1 VKNSYR
7 IIGIVLAVSGAVM
20 APIFY
25 FIIGSVPLT
34 AVGLSTLILGLTC
47 AVLANARPYISPE
60 ASRVLLKTGMENTA
74 ALIEEL
80 GIQTRAIYLPSS
92 LRNGQPQALIPLVDH
107 PDSFQFKE
115 KLPGRLIV
123 RYGPGADD
131 MALAVTT
138 PGSINVAML
147 DNKPG
152 NTADEIESAITYLL
166 TGVLDIAS
174 GVKVNIADSRL
185 VVEVF
190 GDRMGYEDILYY
202 QCVGSPTASIAA
214 AVVSEALEKPVRIVT
229 ESRHKQSSRITLE
242 VYS

>member
-1 VKNSYR
+1 
-7 IIGIVLAVSGAVM
+7 M

-92 LRNGQPQALIPLVDH
+92 LRNGQPQALIPLVAH

-138 PGSINVAML
+138 PA
-147 DNKPG
+147 
-152 NTADEIESAITYLL
+152 
-166 TGVLDIAS
+166 AS
-174 GVKVNIADSRL
+174 MWLCWTTSR
-185 VVEVF
+185 
-190 GDRMGYEDILYY
+190 
-202 QCVGSPTASIAA
+202 QH
-214 AVVSEALEKPVRIVT
+214 
-229 ESRHKQSSRITLE
+229 SR
-242 VYS
+242 